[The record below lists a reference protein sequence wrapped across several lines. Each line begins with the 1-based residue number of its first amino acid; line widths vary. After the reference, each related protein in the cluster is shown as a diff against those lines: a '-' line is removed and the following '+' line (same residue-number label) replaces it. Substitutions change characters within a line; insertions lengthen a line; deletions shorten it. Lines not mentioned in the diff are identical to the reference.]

1 MSRSKKRILTLTIF
15 YSLFSVLLLFPCV
28 IFAEYKAQ
36 AKELFWIDVPE
47 GWTFSED
54 ASIVLLVNPSAT
66 EQLYIRFNPAAET
79 GGDPKGSLA
88 GARDEK
94 RREVAERGGK
104 SVMKVERKVDGE
116 VALQTGFLIPS
127 ARGLLQAT
135 SVFFIHNG
143 RLFDVYFEAPHEF
156 QRLEMEAVLD
166 TLRFQKPEPPKK
178 ETPSDEKPRARDVTE
193 SIPLPGGESKI

>member
-1 MSRSKKRILTLTIF
+1 MGPRKRFLNLTIF
-15 YSLFSVLLLFPCV
+15 YFLFSILFFSSSAA
-28 IFAEYKAQ
+28 FAEYKAQ
-36 AKELFWIDVPE
+36 GKELFWIDVPE

-54 ASIVLLVNPSAT
+54 ASTVLLVNPSET
-66 EQLYIRFNPAAET
+66 EQLYIRFKPAAGT
-79 GGDPKGSLA
+79 NGDPKDFLT

-127 ARGLLQAT
+127 DRGLLQAT
-135 SVFFIHNG
+135 SVFFLHNG

-178 ETPSDEKPRARDVTE
+178 ETPGDEKPHARDVTE
-193 SIPLPGGESKI
+193 LIPLPDRELKI